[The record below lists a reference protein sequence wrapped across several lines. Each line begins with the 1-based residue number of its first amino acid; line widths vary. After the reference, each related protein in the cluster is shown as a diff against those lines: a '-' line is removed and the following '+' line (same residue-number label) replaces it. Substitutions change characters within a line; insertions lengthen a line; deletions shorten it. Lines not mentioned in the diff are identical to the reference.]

1 MIENL
6 IRLFARKKETAPT
19 LEEGYKTVSLW
30 TAGIKYE
37 SRLDNVL
44 NCKVHEPVNL
54 VREPKNKIDSN
65 AIHVKRLN
73 GQSLGFVGKLKAQ
86 KLSSFLDEGKIDTRA
101 YIIDIKCD
109 LLKDIYGVKIA
120 FNIKSDYAGLFVQN
134 DEVIDVLFD
143 KSPKGNLY
151 LLLSCEESVLDSVKD
166 LFKKNN
172 ISIYRSGVSY
182 RAAKNGRNYDWYFF
196 LDQDTN
202 VGLIQQLLEARFPI
216 LKEKSTLE
224 FNEEYLMMQEEEL
237 DELKKSSS
245 DLISENATLKNNLEK
260 SNRRLNQLDN
270 QFEKFINAVFPG
282 VEFLEPSLE
291 VLQTGIPDFSKAL
304 NEIKKIVSE
313 NKYKGKPIKTADGWF
328 DTHFSTGVRKD
339 GRIYFKKC
347 NGTITILVSL
357 KQDQTADIK
366 RLSKYK

>member
-1 MIENL
+1 MIEHLLNVFL
-6 IRLFARKKETAPT
+6 RKKVTPVT
-19 LEEGYKTVSLW
+19 LEEGFKTVSLW
-30 TAGIKYE
+30 TAGIKFE
-37 SRLDNVL
+37 SRLNNVL
-44 NCKVHEPVNL
+44 NCKVHEPVHL

-73 GQSLGFVGKLKAQ
+73 GQSLGYVGKFKAEI
-86 KLSSFLDEGKIDTRA
+86 LASLLDEAKMDSRA
-101 YIIDIKCD
+101 FIIDVKCD

-120 FNIKSDYAGLFVQN
+120 FNIKSEYADLFDHDY
-134 DEVIDVLFD
+134 EVIDVLFD

-166 LFKKNN
+166 LFKKNS

-182 RAAKNGRNYDWYFF
+182 RAAKNGKNYDWYFF

-202 VGLIQQLLEARFPI
+202 EVLIQQLLEARFPI

-245 DLISENATLKNNLEK
+245 DLIFENTTLKNNLEK
-260 SNRRLNQLDN
+260 SNRLLSQLDN
-270 QFEKFINAVFPG
+270 QFEKFINAIFPE
-282 VEFLEPSLE
+282 VEFLEPSLD
-291 VLQTGIPDFSKAL
+291 VLQTGILDFSKAL
-304 NEIKKIVSE
+304 NEIKKIVSDTD
-313 NKYKGKPIKTADGWF
+313 YKGKPIKTVDGWF
-328 DTHFSTGVRKD
+328 DTHFSTGVRND
-339 GRIYFKKC
+339 GRIYFKK
-347 NGTITILVSL
+347 NNRTITMLVSL
-357 KQDQTADIK
+357 KGEQTSDIK